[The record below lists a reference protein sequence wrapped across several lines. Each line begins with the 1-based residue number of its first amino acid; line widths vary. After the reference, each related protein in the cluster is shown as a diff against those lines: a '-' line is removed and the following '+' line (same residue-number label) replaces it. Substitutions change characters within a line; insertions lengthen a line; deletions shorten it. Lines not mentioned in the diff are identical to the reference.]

1 MIDCVSNNN
10 NHLTT
15 ENPSIDNNS
24 LETNTRRK
32 EAKENTSFNFCD
44 EYNICN
50 EYKINSKNIEIE
62 FDGINISNPK
72 ITIKEPTTV
81 NPNYVGNN
89 TSDTPISIN

>member
-10 NHLTT
+10 KHHTT

-50 EYKINSKNIEIE
+50 EYLECKQNNKLEFCKQFDFSKKNM
-62 FDGINISNPK
+62 
-72 ITIKEPTTV
+72 
-81 NPNYVGNN
+81 
-89 TSDTPISIN
+89 